1 MIKKLWLLVLLC
13 MLISIGYF
21 MAKKQESAKTITIGF
36 CGDVMLGRL
45 VNEIMENKDP
55 QYPWGNTLPL
65 LEQLDL
71 RIINLETTLTT
82 HTEKNPKVFN
92 FRALPKRVAILK
104 AAQIDLVNLANNH
117 ILDFKEPGLLETIET
132 LNNAGIYHVGAGVND
147 IESSK
152 PVIITKN
159 GIRIGI
165 IGYTDNEPT
174 WKAKSNRSGT
184 NYIEI
189 RNQNDLEKVKMHIAS
204 LRSNIDI
211 LIITIHWGPNM
222 KQKPSAQFI
231 EWAHAVIDAG
241 ADIIH
246 GHSAHIFQGIEL
258 YNNKIILY
266 DTGDF
271 IDDYA
276 VDPLLRNDQ
285 SFLFTVTIDSN
296 GSQSI
301 KLYPVLIDTM
311 QINQAMGENKKEII
325 EKMKRLSF
333 ELGTQLDDNN
343 FH

>member
-1 MIKKLWLLVLLC
+1 MLKKLWLLILLC
-13 MLISIGYF
+13 ILISIGYF
-21 MAKKQESAKTITIGF
+21 MAKKQESSESITISF

-45 VNEIMENKDP
+45 VNEIMEDKDP

-65 LEQLDL
+65 LKQMDL
-71 RIINLETTLTT
+71 RIINLETTLTNY
-82 HTEKNPKVFN
+82 TEKNPKVFN
-92 FRALPKRVAILK
+92 FRALPERVSILK

-117 ILDFKEPGLLETIET
+117 ILDFKEPGLFETIET

-147 IESSK
+147 LEAGK
-152 PVIITKN
+152 PIIITKN
-159 GIRIGI
+159 DIRIGV

-174 WKAKSNRSGT
+174 WKAAPNIIGT

-189 RNQNDLEKVKMHIAS
+189 GNQSALEKVKTHIAS
-204 LRSNIDI
+204 LRSNVDI

-222 KQKPSAQFI
+222 KQKPSAEFI
-231 EWAHAVIDAG
+231 EWAHAIIDAG

-258 YNNKIILY
+258 YNNKIIMY

-285 SFLFTVTIDSN
+285 SFLFTVTVNKN
-296 GSQSI
+296 GPQFI

-311 QINQAMGENKKEII
+311 QVNQAIGKDKKEII
-325 EKMKRLSF
+325 EKMKRLSL
-333 ELGTQLDDNN
+333 ELGTRLDDIN

>member
-1 MIKKLWLLVLLC
+1 MLNKLWLLVPLC
-13 MLISIGYF
+13 ILISIGYF
-21 MAKKQESAKTITIGF
+21 MAKKQESSEQITIGF

-45 VNEIMENKDP
+45 VNEIMEDRDP
-55 QYPWGNTLPL
+55 EYPWGNTLPL
-65 LEQLDL
+65 LKKMDL
-71 RIINLETTLTT
+71 RIINLETTLTN

-92 FRALPKRVAILK
+92 FRALPERVSILK
-104 AAQIDLVNLANNH
+104 AAQIDLVSLANNH

-132 LNNAGIYHVGAGVND
+132 LNSADIYHVGAGTTDV
-147 IESSK
+147 EAGK

-159 GIRIGI
+159 DIRIGV

-174 WKAKSNRSGT
+174 WKVGPNKIGT

-189 RNQNDLEKVKMHIAS
+189 TNQSDLEKVKTHIQS

-222 KQKPSAQFI
+222 KQKPSGEFI

-241 ADIIH
+241 ADIVH

-258 YNNKIILY
+258 YNNKVIMY

-285 SFLFTVTIDSN
+285 SFLFTVTVNKS
-296 GSQSI
+296 GPQSI

-311 QINQAMGENKKEII
+311 QVNQAIGKDKKEIVD
-325 EKMKRLSF
+325 KMKQLSL
-333 ELGTQLDDNN
+333 ELGTKLNDTN
-343 FH
+343 FS